1 MIEETN
7 KSFDSMYEFGN
18 VDEEEEEGEGL
29 KIEEE
34 DEIGKEVE
42 GESSAPSGEKMAPKI
57 EDDGKAGSEKQEV
70 EFEDILIA
78 PADGKYKNTC
88 SEFTILNV

>member
-18 VDEEEEEGEGL
+18 VDEEEEGEGL
-29 KIEEE
+29 KIEENE
-34 DEIGKEVE
+34 EEIGKEVE
-42 GESSAPSGEKMAPKI
+42 GESSAPCQEKMAPKT
-57 EDDGKAGSEKQEV
+57 EDDGKAGSGKEEV

-78 PADGKYKNTC
+78 PADGK
-88 SEFTILNV
+88 